1 MRLLL
6 LPLLLISFTL
16 SAQEFSDSLLRQSPA
31 GERILHRED
40 TLHQQATQ
48 FQTQLDSLPPSQQRL
63 LDSTQVGRYWQ
74 ARQDSIKQ
82 QKQRWQAKGDSLLSP
97 LDTLQQRTEQKVTA
111 LKDTLYQKASVQKVM
126 KGVQKLQSVD
136 QVSSGTPAVPGT
148 GKLAEGLPHANLKNQ
163 LPTLSVPKVAS
174 GLPSL
179 HSPVNA
185 VQQHSATWQQKLG
198 KYRGAFSKH
207 QNKAT
212 QYTAPLQQGGKALE
226 QQALQKVPGGEL
238 LQKQQQG
245 LEAWKGQQTPDA
257 KAQQA
262 KMQEQLLATAQD
274 HFAHHSQELQAAQS
288 KLQDLKKKYR
298 QVQTDQDV
306 YVKKSSLEGEPLSE
320 RLTYGGTMQLLRQPQ
335 LAFDLSPLLGYR
347 FNKRFALG
355 VGATYRL
362 ALSKDPVRIHTD
374 NAIYGGRVFTEYTLI
389 RSFLLHAEYE
399 RMSQVASV
407 TPEETVSRQW
417 QTSLLLGIGKT
428 YRITNRV
435 QGSMLLLY
443 NLRHDQQSI
452 YPRPWMIR
460 LGFHMSGDKQ

>member
-31 GERILHRED
+31 GERILHRKD
-40 TLHQQATQ
+40 TLHQRVTRL
-48 FQTQLDSLPPSQQRL
+48 QTKLDSLRPSQQAL
-63 LDSTQVGRYWQ
+63 LDSTRMDRYRQ
-74 ARQDSIKQ
+74 ARQDSIQ
-82 QKQRWQAKGDSLLSP
+82 QKKQRWQAKRDSLLSP
-97 LDTLQQRTEQKVTA
+97 LDTFQQRAKQKVTT
-111 LKDTLYQKASVQKVM
+111 LRDTLSQKAPVQKVV
-126 KGVQKLQSVD
+126 KGVQKIRSVG
-136 QVSSGTPAVPGT
+136 QGSLETTAVSSA
-148 GKLAEGLPHANLKNQ
+148 GKLPAELPNANLKSR
-163 LPTLSVPKVAS
+163 LPALSVPTVAS
-174 GLPSL
+174 EMPSL
-179 HSPVNA
+179 PPPVNA
-185 VQQHSATWQQKLG
+185 IQQHSAKWQHKLG
-198 KYRGAFSKH
+198 QYKSTLSQH
-207 QNKAT
+207 QSKAT
-212 QYTAPLQQGGKALE
+212 HYTAPLQQGSKALE
-226 QQALQKVPGGEL
+226 QQALKKIPGGKL
-238 LQKQQQG
+238 LQENQQG
-245 LEAWKGQQTPDA
+245 LQSWKGQQAPDA

-262 KMQEQLLATAQD
+262 KLQEELLATAQD
-274 HFAHHSQELQAAQS
+274 HFAHHGKELQAAQS

-306 YVKKSSLEGEPLSE
+306 FVKKSSLEGEPLSK
-320 RLTYGGTMQLLRQPQ
+320 RLTYGGTMQLLRQPN

-362 ALSKDPVRIHTD
+362 ALSKDPIRIHTD

-460 LGFHMSGDKQ
+460 LGFHMSGNKQ